1 MAQLWV
7 ETGRFVTTIIPLQS
21 NIMARN
27 QFTLAEV
34 AELWSIRTLRGLLT
48 LACRR
53 ALDQPC
59 HVDVYLKVANR

>member
-1 MAQLWV
+1 
-7 ETGRFVTTIIPLQS
+7 
-21 NIMARN
+21 MARN